1 MGRFV
6 EESAMAQQLSVGEIN
21 GFRNLSPQS
30 DLRQPS
36 SGKYPSPSRVVGADS
51 AQRVI
56 RGDLARVGVAA
67 SKILGRLL
75 LGIVSLSFLLMFLM
89 WSCGGPSDTTLR
101 SQFQSHRS
109 ELDVLARMSQEDA
122 DGIRITDNFRRL
134 EDDWGG
140 ARPKSKRGITR
151 EKWSE
156 YRRLFREAELSGFD
170 KDKAGNVY
178 FVAFATDFVG
188 GGATK
193 GFVHC
198 VNFGDRD
205 KAFLPCVDQR
215 DSGQVEEAGDKGYSY
230 RKLGQNW
237 YIFETWG

>member
-1 MGRFV
+1 
-6 EESAMAQQLSVGEIN
+6 
-21 GFRNLSPQS
+21 
-30 DLRQPS
+30 
-36 SGKYPSPSRVVGADS
+36 
-51 AQRVI
+51 
-56 RGDLARVGVAA
+56 
-67 SKILGRLL
+67 
-75 LGIVSLSFLLMFLM
+75 
-89 WSCGGPSDTTLR
+89 
-101 SQFQSHRS
+101 
-109 ELDVLARMSQEDA
+109 MSQEDA
-122 DGIRITDNFRRL
+122 DGIRITDNYGRL
-134 EDDWGG
+134 ENDWGG

-151 EKWSE
+151 EKWNE
-156 YRRLFREAELSGFD
+156 YRRLFREVELSGLD

-188 GGATK
+188 GGTTK

-215 DSGQVEEAGDKGYSY
+215 DSGQVEEAGYKGYSY